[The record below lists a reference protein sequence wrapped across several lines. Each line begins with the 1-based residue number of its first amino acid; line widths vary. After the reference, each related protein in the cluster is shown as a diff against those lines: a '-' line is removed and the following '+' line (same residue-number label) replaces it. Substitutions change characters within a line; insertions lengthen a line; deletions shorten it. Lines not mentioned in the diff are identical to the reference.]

1 MPDTI
6 ICTDHETWM
15 LSGTDDDMV
24 LSYAADDG
32 DAPPAAMPVT
42 AELLIQLAARVAHD
56 GR

>member
-6 ICTDHETWM
+6 ICTDRETWM

-24 LSYAADDG
+24 LSYAADD
-32 DAPPAAMPVT
+32 DNAPLAAVPVT
-42 AELLIQLAARVAHD
+42 ADLLRVLAARVAHD